1 MAYVYNVC
9 HRRDALQIYAVF
21 TRTLIGS
28 YPLFSAFYV
37 QFVKKSHGRRQWWKW
52 NVMILEMAK
61 ENVDELQFE
70 YPRVWIRTIVVM
82 VTSLDLSVFV
92 PKSRNICNFY
102 CKSLLLL
109 LLLYCEKSNSSKH
122 LFNSWLL
129 VDNRLLA
136 VYCQLELFES
146 RELKLGAK
154 KSWFTENIRNY
165 SSFNI

>member
-82 VTSLDLSVFV
+82 VTSLDLFVFV

-109 LLLYCEKSNSSKH
+109 LLLLRKIK
-122 LFNSWLL
+122 FFQTPFLL
-129 VDNRLLA
+129 IDNRLLV

-146 RELKLGAK
+146 WELKLGAK

>member
-82 VTSLDLSVFV
+82 VTSLDLFVFV

-109 LLLYCEKSNSSKH
+109 LLLLRKIK
-122 LFNSWLL
+122 FFQTPFQLL
-129 VDNRLLA
+129 ATRRLLSTR
-136 VYCQLELFES
+136 VVRIMRIKIGS
-146 RELKLGAK
+146 KKKLIHRK
-154 KSWFTENIRNY
+154 Y
-165 SSFNI
+165 

>member
-109 LLLYCEKSNSSKH
+109 LRKIKFFQTPFQLLATRRQS
-122 LFNSWLL
+122 FTR
-129 VDNRLLA
+129 RLLSTR
-136 VYCQLELFES
+136 VVRIMRIKIGS
-146 RELKLGAK
+146 KKKLIHRK
-154 KSWFTENIRNY
+154 Y
-165 SSFNI
+165 